1 MEERKMYNIGIIS
14 SSTKTNQ
21 DTYIDALEESKYNI
35 SYLDDKSKLDL
46 VTDELDALIIEE
58 TETKNQ
64 MSVIC
69 ESIIKVREQSSALV
83 WILSENTDKSTRIV
97 YMKLGADGIINTS
110 IDSDELVLF
119 IQGNLKRY
127 SKKSQKSQD
136 SYEEKRL
143 METTPTKKRVE
154 LVPSNF
160 SVLLNGKQEV
170 SLTKLEFRT
179 IELLSNHVGQA
190 LTYEEIYK
198 NVWNGGDE
206 DKQYRVANIIYHL
219 RRKLEVEESDEEY
232 IKTIRSKGYMLN
244 G

>member
-1 MEERKMYNIGIIS
+1 MYNIGIIS

-46 VTDELDALIIEE
+46 VTNELDALIIEE
-58 TETKNQ
+58 TGTKTQ

-110 IDSDELVLF
+110 IDSDEFALF
-119 IQGNLKRY
+119 IHGNLKRY
-127 SKKSQKSQD
+127 SGKKQ
-136 SYEEKRL
+136 KRL
-143 METTPTKKRVE
+143 ESQEESSLPETNASNKRVE
-154 LVPSNF
+154 LIHSNF

-179 IELLSNHVGQA
+179 IELLSNHAGQA

-219 RRKLEVEESDEEY
+219 RRKLEVEENDDEY

-244 G
+244 I